1 MLWKR
6 KRYLNFPSNVTC
18 IYWLENCYL
27 VAACSFSSPH
37 FECKSE
43 GAFWINIIFLI
54 MIDYNTTHNNK
65 NASTFPNVA
74 ENHPYLFQEFQEESF
89 FAKIFKFSCIF
100 VSLFEGRW
108 FGNRLFRNK
117 IHFLC
122 LLCKSPTSDHCI
134 VQTSLTTLISQHRMF
149 IFIYI
154 NPFRAEFHEWNK
166 ISYIKKKS

>member
-6 KRYLNFPSNVTC
+6 KKNLNFPSNVTC

-74 ENHPYLFQEFQEESF
+74 ENHLYLFQEFQEESF
-89 FAKIFKFSCIF
+89 FAKNLYLAVF
-100 VSLFEGRW
+100 LFHYLKGVDLAT
-108 FGNRLFRNK
+108 N
-117 IHFLC
+117 C
-122 LLCKSPTSDHCI
+122 LEIK
-134 VQTSLTTLISQHRMF
+134 F
-149 IFIYI
+149 IFSVYCV
-154 NPFRAEFHEWNK
+154 NPPQVTIVLCRPPLLLWSPNTGCLFSFTLTLSEQSFMSETK
-166 ISYIKKKS
+166 YPI